1 MKEEWNENIELILAS
16 KTYEELTPED
26 KEVLGEI
33 AEDRGSYDR
42 YRQLFTTVLPAVK
55 AEQVSTHIALDEKI
69 ESIADNKSRRGVWH
83 QKWFQFSAAAAVL
96 LLLFSSA
103 FWFLNQNQIKNNKQ
117 ERDLAHNEKKEM
129 PQPEN
134 SEALKTEESAAS
146 AKKDSGKDRKPDVI
160 TESKRQHV
168 SKSLDNSD
176 AGEKERLISQNAEPR
191 LDELHETE
199 TEAQEKYKVQHLPAE
214 ESLAASEDLSDQDA
228 EMGYGEADEVGVF
241 KGTYGS
247 TVDTN
252 QQASRIAAPANKK
265 RDNLRNDIV
274 GTLTLA
280 KPASEDEN
288 AFKVLTIA
296 F

>member
-1 MKEEWNENIELILAS
+1 
-16 KTYEELTPED
+16 
-26 KEVLGEI
+26 
-33 AEDRGSYDR
+33 
-42 YRQLFTTVLPAVK
+42 
-55 AEQVSTHIALDEKI
+55 
-69 ESIADNKSRRGVWH
+69 
-83 QKWFQFSAAAAVL
+83 
-96 LLLFSSA
+96 
-103 FWFLNQNQIKNNKQ
+103 
-117 ERDLAHNEKKEM
+117 HNEKKEM

-199 TEAQEKYKVQHLPAE
+199 TEAQEKYKVHHLPAE

-247 TVDTN
+247 TVNTN
-252 QQASRIAAPANKK
+252 QQVSRSAAPANKK